1 MATVGNVTVRLG
13 GDASGF
19 LQTMRSVD
27 SGLTSA
33 IGRVA
38 KIGAAL
44 TAAVAGLGL
53 IGAAITGKFMN
64 DVSKLGDE
72 FRRLNIQT
80 GISVE
85 RLSALELSARINKTS
100 FEALGT
106 SFRLLQ
112 RNLSEAVRGAG
123 EAKETL
129 TDLGF
134 SAEDLEG
141 GLKNTDVFLE
151 QFAKKLAA
159 IESPARR
166 VEVAMRIMGRA
177 GSEMIPFLL
186 DLANRGLSGVQK
198 ESDALGNTFSS
209 KLAKAS
215 EVFRDN
221 MTRLGAALR
230 GLKVT
235 IIGPLVTA
243 FAALSEQFLKSDMFK
258 ALRAQIDE
266 LASSGKLEAWAK
278 RTVFFIIDGFARM
291 TRAIAVA
298 FRVAVITA
306 ITAFNAIQSAVSGFA
321 RAMTSAIGQVADFMM
336 RFLRSQ
342 ENSVIGKWLF
352 GQDNIREA
360 IGLLGAFKN
369 EAQVAFIQMGR
380 AAEAAKIEA
389 VPAGLQLVQ
398 DALNAV
404 ANGVQDFGNQAK
416 QSFDQVRE
424 EVQRTAATAEQI
436 SPAFGDAV
444 TKSGDLVRVAG
455 DVGLM
460 IDKATGEIL
469 IMNREL
475 FGTLTLVRQIN
486 AEGLSP
492 VQ

>member
-1 MATVGNVTVRLG
+1 MATVGSVIVKLG

-33 IGRVA
+33 VGKVA

-53 IGAAITGKFMN
+53 IGAAITGKFIN

-80 GISVE
+80 GISIE
-85 RLSALELSARINKTS
+85 NLSALELSAKINKTS
-100 FEALGT
+100 FEALGN
-106 SFRLLQ
+106 SLRLMQ
-112 RNLSEAVRGAG
+112 RNLSEAVRGSG
-123 EAKETL
+123 DAKDTL
-129 TDLGF
+129 AELGF
-134 SAEDLEG
+134 ATEDLER

-151 QFAKKLAA
+151 QFAKKIAA
-159 IESPARR
+159 IESPAQR
-166 VEVAMRIMGRA
+166 VETAMRVMGRA
-177 GSEMIPFLL
+177 GVQMIPFLL
-186 DLANRGLSGVQK
+186 DLANRGLSGVRA

-209 KLAKAS
+209 KLAAAS
-215 EVFRDN
+215 ERFRDN

-243 FAALSEQFLKSDMFK
+243 FAALTEQFLKSDVFK
-258 ALRAQIDE
+258 NFRAQIDQ
-266 LASSGKLEAWAK
+266 LAGSGKLEEWAK

-291 TRAIAVA
+291 SRAIAVA
-298 FRVAVITA
+298 FRVAVITGIA
-306 ITAFNAIQSAVSGFA
+306 AFNAIQSAVSGFS
-321 RAMTSAIGQVADFMM
+321 RAMSSAIGEVADFMM

-342 ENSVIGKWLF
+342 ENSFIGKRLF

-380 AAEAAKIEA
+380 AAEAAKIEG
-389 VPAGLQLVQ
+389 VPAGLQTIQ
-398 DALNAV
+398 DVLNGV
-404 ANGVQDFGNQAK
+404 ANSVQTFGNQAK
-416 QSFDQVRE
+416 ISFDSVRE

-444 TKSGDLVRVAG
+444 TKSGDLVKVAG